1 MPPSAPPPPYSISQ
15 RVASVSDGTL
25 LIAGIDEA
33 GRGPLAG
40 PVVAAAV
47 VLDPARPIAGL
58 RDSKKLSAGRRTVL
72 AAEIRKCALSYAIAW
87 ADAAEIDELNI
98 LRATMLAMRRATLGL
113 HIRPVHLQID
123 GNRCPEFAGTGLDC
137 SSEALVGGD
146 DRVPAISAASI
157 LAKVARD
164 GFMTRQHRIYP
175 QYNFASHKGYPTA
188 EHRQALERHGACP
201 LHRLSFAPVRSVA
214 QAKKTKTDD
223 DIAVASG

>member
-1 MPPSAPPPPYSISQ
+1 MSRAI
-15 RVASVSDGTL
+15 VLV
-25 LIAGIDEA
+25 AGIDEA

-47 VLDPARPIAGL
+47 VLDPTRPIAGL
-58 RDSKKLSAGRRTVL
+58 KDSKKLSASRRYVL
-72 AAEIRKCALSYAIAW
+72 AVEIRNCALSCAIAW

-123 GNRCPEFAGTGLDC
+123 GNRCPDFSGTGLDC

-146 DRVPAISAASI
+146 DLVPAISAASI

-164 GFMTRQHRIYP
+164 NFMARQHQIYP

-188 EHRQALERHGACP
+188 EHRQALKRHGACP
-201 LHRLSFAPVRSVA
+201 LHRVSFAPVRDVGEG
-214 QAKKTKTDD
+214 KKTDT
-223 DIAVASG
+223 DIAAASL

>member
-1 MPPSAPPPPYSISQ
+1 MP
-15 RVASVSDGTL
+15 SVVPL
-25 LIAGIDEA
+25 PAGAAAWPA
-33 GRGPLAG
+33 GAAVQEQKILRGPRLA
-40 PVVAAAV
+40 
-47 VLDPARPIAGL
+47 L
-58 RDSKKLSAGRRTVL
+58 GR
-72 AAEIRKCALSYAIAW
+72 EP
-87 ADAAEIDELNI
+87 
-98 LRATMLAMRRATLGL
+98 LGL
-113 HIRPVHLQID
+113 QIRPVHLEID
-123 GNRCPEFAGTGLDC
+123 GNRGPEFAGTGLDC

-214 QAKKTKTDD
+214 QAKTTATDN

>member
-1 MPPSAPPPPYSISQ
+1 MPPSAPLRPYSISQ
-15 RVASVSDGTL
+15 RDASVSNATK

-47 VLDPARPIAGL
+47 VLDPARRIVGL
-58 RDSKKLSAGRRTVL
+58 RDSKKLSAGRRTML
-72 AAEIRKCALSYAIAW
+72 AVEIKKCALSYAIAW
-87 ADAAEIDELNI
+87 ADAAEIDQLNI

-164 GFMTRQHRIYP
+164 DFMMRVHRIYP
-175 QYNFASHKGYPTA
+175 QYNFASHKGYPTT
-188 EHRQALERHGACP
+188 EHRQALKRHGACP
-201 LHRLSFAPVRSVA
+201 LHRASFAPVRGVA
-214 QAKKTKTDD
+214 QAIKTDAD
-223 DIAVASG
+223 NATASL